1 MPPPHTWCRQRP
13 SVLALLSALL
23 LMLPA
28 NASDVDADAES
39 GGPPPE
45 LNRLFQW
52 AIGAW
57 AGWTA
62 YVERDCG
69 ATCGS

>member
-1 MPPPHTWCRQRP
+1 
-13 SVLALLSALL
+13 
-23 LMLPA
+23 MLPA